1 MAKSVRNPPTSASS
15 SGEDFQDRETPE
27 TQTVQPPNNPGTSLQ
42 SSNPGTWRPL
52 ERPLGTR
59 PEWLYVKHQ
68 NKAGTSKSQD
78 KSQET
83 PENEV
88 AQPRTDQRPIK
99 VIIQPRNNPRPA
111 TDLIQPPNEL
121 RREFLKKHINR
132 LQQRPQIALG
142 ADDLAD
148 GLEQNLRQVV
158 PVENAAPK
166 IPRQNNRCLRK
177 QRYLRK
183 NS

>member
-15 SGEDFQDRETPE
+15 LGEDFQDRETPE

-68 NKAGTSKSQD
+68 NKAGTSKLQD

-83 PENEV
+83 PENKV

-99 VIIQPRNNPRPA
+99 VIIQPRNNPKPVP
-111 TDLIQPPNEL
+111 DLIQPPNAPNEL
-121 RREFLKKHINR
+121 RREFLEKHIDR
-132 LQQRPQIALG
+132 LQQRHQIALG

-148 GLEQNLRQVV
+148 GL
-158 PVENAAPK
+158 K
-166 IPRQNNRCLRK
+166 
-177 QRYLRK
+177 
-183 NS
+183 